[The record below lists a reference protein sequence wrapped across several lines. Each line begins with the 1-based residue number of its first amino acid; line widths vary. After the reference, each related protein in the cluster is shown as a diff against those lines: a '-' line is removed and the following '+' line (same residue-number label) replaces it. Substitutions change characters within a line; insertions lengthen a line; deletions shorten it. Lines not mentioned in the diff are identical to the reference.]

1 MDIDDDTRRHA
12 RMETRTSGADA
23 GPDTHMQ
30 RWVRLRAQLSSL
42 IGDNGFNALLGR
54 AARLA
59 APQHDCLA
67 LDPTPKNGDELFA
80 VLAQRLAATDAAT
93 QCAANE
99 ALMDAFTRQLT
110 GLIGAALTARLLA
123 SAFEGSA
130 GSDKDRSTSK

>member
-12 RMETRTSGADA
+12 RMDTITAGIDA
-23 GPDTHMQ
+23 TPDAFMG
-30 RWVRLRAQLSSL
+30 RWVRLRAQLSTL
-42 IGDNGFNALLGR
+42 IGDNGFNALFGR

-59 APQHDCLA
+59 APQYDCLA

-80 VLAQRLAATDAAT
+80 VLAQRLGATDAAT

-123 SAFEGSA
+123 SAAEGSA
-130 GSDKDRSTSK
+130 GPDKDRSTSK